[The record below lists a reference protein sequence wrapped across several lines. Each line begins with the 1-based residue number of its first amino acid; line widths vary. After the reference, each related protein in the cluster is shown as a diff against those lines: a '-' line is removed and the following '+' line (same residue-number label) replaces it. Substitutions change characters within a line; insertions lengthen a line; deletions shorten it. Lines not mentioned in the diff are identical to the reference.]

1 MTRPEAQAK
10 AAGLNQKADADTRWM
25 VREQGDGSWDLVR
38 MTAPGLGAVRPTG
51 SHTESRP
58 EPGEP
63 PDPRP
68 AIFRDVPPYGAG

>member
-1 MTRPEAQAK
+1 
-10 AAGLNQKADADTRWM
+10 
-25 VREQGDGSWDLVR
+25 VVR

-51 SHTESRP
+51 AHAESRP

-68 AIFRDVPPYGAG
+68 AIFRNVPPYGAG